1 MNLEAIIIEAY
12 TNGTSIAQL
21 LRDYPTLTRG
31 QINKILAK
39 NNIPVRGGRKKKELT
54 IDQIEYIKKRISEG
68 AFTKE
73 IAQELNMT
81 VDTVAARM
89 EDLGIKNPN
98 KNRVNRRIKSD
109 YFSTID
115 CPEKAYWLGFL
126 FTDGCVDCYKGTGRI
141 RLQLQ
146 EADLEI
152 LEKFK
157 EDLQIDSKII
167 YDRRYNSTCCSV
179 EFVDAQ
185 IYNDLQRYD
194 IKPRKTYEVD
204 HIPYEKIPQEYLN
217 AFALGLFDGDGCL
230 TCSENCSTD
239 VTFGYTAYHE
249 TEVKDFRDL
258 ICLLDPNAHKVK
270 TVFTSAWHV
279 NWRGRLQVISIMDQ
293 LYKNCPRFLKRKHD
307 KYLALKNS
315 LN

>member
-1 MNLEAIIIEAY
+1 
-12 TNGTSIAQL
+12 
-21 LRDYPTLTRG
+21 
-31 QINKILAK
+31 
-39 NNIPVRGGRKKKELT
+39 
-54 IDQIEYIKKRISEG
+54 
-68 AFTKE
+68 
-73 IAQELNMT
+73 MT

-167 YDRRYNSTCCSV
+167 YDRRYNNACCSV

-185 IYNDLQRYD
+185 IYNDL
-194 IKPRKTYEVD
+194 
-204 HIPYEKIPQEYLN
+204 
-217 AFALGLFDGDGCL
+217 
-230 TCSENCSTD
+230 
-239 VTFGYTAYHE
+239 
-249 TEVKDFRDL
+249 
-258 ICLLDPNAHKVK
+258 
-270 TVFTSAWHV
+270 
-279 NWRGRLQVISIMDQ
+279 
-293 LYKNCPRFLKRKHD
+293 
-307 KYLALKNS
+307 
-315 LN
+315 